1 MNSAINHQSSPTQ
14 VVMLGTG
21 TPRPDPDR
29 SGPSLAILANGQPYL
44 VDCGPGVIR
53 RVMAAYK
60 RGCSAFGFGG
70 VNIRLAFVTHLHSDH
85 TMGLPDL
92 LLTPWVMG
100 RREPLSIYGPI
111 GIARMTFLIRE
122 AWRSDIEARISG
134 MNQHN
139 DTGCEVDVHEIESGI
154 VFEDANV
161 KVTAFP
167 VRHEEMVHSFG
178 YRFETSDRVT
188 VVSGDTAPSHDLVE
202 HSRGCDVLI
211 HDVYSMDDFNQ
222 VPQRFQA
229 FRRRHHTSSEELA
242 AIANEVKPGL
252 LVLTHRGG
260 RGASFPSPESDRVLL
275 EEIATTY
282 SGSVVAARDL
292 DVF

>member
-1 MNSAINHQSSPTQ
+1 MNSAINLQISPTQ

-29 SGPSLAILANGQPYL
+29 SGPALAILANGQPYL

-53 RVMAAYK
+53 RVMAAYE

-70 VNIRLAFVTHLHSDH
+70 VNIRTAFVTHLHSDH

-100 RREPLSIYGPI
+100 RHEPLSIYGPF
-111 GIARMTFLIRE
+111 GIARMTRHIRE

-154 VFEDANV
+154 VFQDANV

-178 YRFETSDRVT
+178 YRFETSDRVI

-202 HSRGCDVLI
+202 HSRGCHVLI

-252 LVLTHRGG
+252 LVLMHRGG